1 MGVSGGIA
9 AGLGSIGS
17 GLFGLFGNS
26 NANAPQQ
33 FQTPN
38 LSGAA
43 NNAYSG
49 IGSLSG
55 YDTYAP
61 NIGTVQ
67 GITSGLVNNPY
78 ASQYQQGAGTASQ
91 LGQLQALGQYGAGQ
105 NLQGGA
111 NAVLNTAFDPQS
123 ALYNQTLQNVTA
135 QQNAQNAAAGVGT
148 TPYGAGLQDQN
159 LQNFNI
165 AWQQQQLANQISGL
179 GAASSASQAGQ
190 GLAAAA
196 PGQYLNASQ
205 LPYSTYGAVGSGQIG
220 ALNTLGQFGQSAA
233 ALPQQQIADYQAYL
247 GGGTAQQ
254 NANTNTANAAFG
266 QQQTNLS
273 NIFGGLGGL
282 GSAYGLSGM
291 GGYGSAYSPYGSSAY
306 YGGGNIY
313 SGDAYGGSAVN
324 PLAGLTAADYG

>member
-1 MGVSGGIA
+1 MAGSLGIA
-9 AGLGSIGS
+9 AGLGSAAS
-17 GLFGLFGNS
+17 GLFGLFGSS
-26 NANAPQQ
+26 NASAPQQ

-38 LSGAA
+38 MSGAA

-49 IGSLSG
+49 IGNLG
-55 YDTYAP
+55 NYNTYAP
-61 NIGTVQ
+61 NIGAVQ

-78 ASQYQQGAGTASQ
+78 SGGYQQGANTAGG
-91 LGQLQALGQYGAGQ
+91 LGQMQALGQYGAGQ

-165 AWQQQQLANQISGL
+165 AWQQQQLANQVSGL
-179 GAASSASQAGQ
+179 NASTGATQAAQ
-190 GLAAAA
+190 GLQAAA
-196 PGQYLNASQ
+196 PGQYLTASQ
-205 LPYSTYGAVGSGQIG
+205 TPYNVYGQIG
-220 ALNTLGQFGQSAA
+220 AGQIGAYNQLGQFGQSAS

-247 GGGTAQQ
+247 QGGASQQGVNNQSAALANQEQQQ
-254 NANTNTANAAFG
+254 NLG
-266 QQQTNLS
+266 
-273 NIFGGLGGL
+273 NIFGGLGALGGIGGL
-282 GSAYGLSGM
+282 GGFG
-291 GGYGSAYSPYGSSAY
+291 GSSGGSY

-313 SGDAYGGSAVN
+313 SSPAYSGYGAISNSAI
-324 PLAGLTAADYG
+324 Y